1 MAKKELKDKVVVVT
15 GASKGIGYATA
26 KAFAAEGANV
36 VMLAR
41 GKERLMEAAKEI
53 GPRALPIVCD
63 IAKPDDVRAAFAEV
77 DKKFGRLDVLAN
89 VCGMAIL
96 RKIDELSD
104 QDIYDSFATNLFG
117 MIYTTREAIPRM
129 KKLGSGDIINFSSES
144 TLFPYPFLGMYAT
157 SKAAVEMFSLCST
170 KELRQHG
177 VRVTSLICGATATE
191 FASGWDP
198 NEALRF
204 ITEAAESGELA
215 QSGVDKQQDPDD
227 VADVVVYIATRPEGQ
242 ILNVVHAR
250 AYGVGDTSKSVEQH
264 KAAVEA
270 HKQ

>member
-1 MAKKELKDKVVVVT
+1 MAPKDLKGKTVIVT
-15 GASKGIGYATA
+15 GASKGIGFSTA
-26 KAFAAEGANV
+26 KAFAAHGANE

-41 GKERLMEAAKEI
+41 GKERLMAAAAEI
-53 GPRALPIVCD
+53 GAGANPIVCD
-63 IAKPDDVRAAFAEV
+63 ISNPDDVRAAFAEI
-77 DKKFGRLDVLAN
+77 DKKFGRVDVLAN

-104 QDIYDSFATNLFG
+104 QDILDSFATNLFG

-129 KKLGSGDIINFSSES
+129 KAVGSGDIINFSSES

-177 VRVTSLICGATATE
+177 IRVTSLICGATATE
-191 FASGWDP
+191 FATSWDP

-204 ITEAAESGELA
+204 ITEAAASGELA
-215 QSGVDKQQDPDD
+215 QSGADKQQDPDD

-242 ILNVVHAR
+242 ILNVVHSR

-264 KAAVEA
+264 RLAAEQ
-270 HKQ
+270 HS

>member
-1 MAKKELKDKVVVVT
+1 MAQKDLKDKVVVIT
-15 GASKGIGYATA
+15 GASKGIGFSTA
-26 KAFAAEGANV
+26 KAFAERGANV

-41 GKERLMEAAKEI
+41 GKDRLMEAAKEV
-53 GPRALPIVCD
+53 GPRATPIVCD

-96 RKIDELSD
+96 RKIDELTD

-129 KKLGSGDIINFSSES
+129 KAVGSGDIINFSSES
-144 TLFPYPFLGMYAT
+144 TMFPYPFLGMYAT
-157 SKAAVEMFSLCST
+157 SKAAVEMFSLCSI

-177 VRVTSLICGATATE
+177 IRVTSLVCGATATE

-204 ITEAAESGELA
+204 ITEAAASGELA
-215 QSGVDKQQDPDD
+215 QSGADKMQDPDD

-242 ILNVVHAR
+242 ILDVIHVR
-250 AYGVGDTSKSVEQH
+250 SYGVGDTSKSVEQH
-264 KAAVEA
+264 QAIADA
-270 HKQ
+270 HNK